1 MNAGKALAG
10 KTAAGAWQSGGRRL
24 FSRSD
29 VRCANRQTRLF
40 EQIPEQI
47 LVARLWQ
54 RPQDFLHISSKKV
67 DAMNSKIRHI
77 HMIGIGGAGM
87 SGIAEVLLNLG
98 YEISGSDMS
107 DSAVVRRLRELGAR
121 VAVGHAAENVGDV
134 QVLVK
139 STAISDDNPE
149 LVEGR
154 ARNIAIIPRAE
165 MLAELMRLRQGIA
178 IAGTHGKTTTT
189 SLTASIFD
197 TAGLDPTVIIGG
209 RLNVYGTNA
218 HLGHGDYLIAEAD
231 ESDGSFL
238 CLLPIINVVTNV
250 DEDHLD
256 YYKSREA
263 IDAAFVQ
270 FMNNVPFYGINVVC
284 GDDPGVCALLPRVKR
299 PVLTYGFAEGNHL
312 RAVPL
317 ESGLTSRFEVWREGE
332 KLGEVSLPQ
341 PGRHNVLNALA
352 SIGAALEADIS
363 FNRCAAGLSSFG
375 GVGRRFEFKGEKDGV
390 TVVDDYGHHPA
401 EIAATLATARQVF
414 PGRRLIGGLSAAP
427 FHPHSG
433 PFRRILQGFRQRGQ
447 GAPDGNLPRFR
458 KTHSRRFR
466 PKSGPGHTAGFRHA
480 GGLFSDPGRADRGPA
495 GHSAPGRRAAD
506 SGCRQHYAPGSGM
519 AGRKRAC
526 VKSCAL
532 VFQSGQRCAWAA
544 RP

>member
-1 MNAGKALAG
+1 
-10 KTAAGAWQSGGRRL
+10 
-24 FSRSD
+24 
-29 VRCANRQTRLF
+29 
-40 EQIPEQI
+40 
-47 LVARLWQ
+47 
-54 RPQDFLHISSKKV
+54 
-67 DAMNSKIRHI
+67 MNSKIRHI
-77 HMIGIGGAGM
+77 HMVGIGGAGM
-87 SGIAEVLLNLG
+87 SGIAEVLLNQG
-98 YEISGSDMS
+98 YEISGSDLS
-107 DSAVVRRLRELGAR
+107 DSAVVRHLRELGAR

-139 STAISDDNPE
+139 STAIGDDNPE

-154 ARNIAIIPRAE
+154 RRNIAIIPRAE

-256 YYKSREA
+256 HYKSREA
-263 IDAAFVQ
+263 IDAAFVR

-284 GDDPGVCALLPRVKR
+284 GDDPGVRALLPRVKR
-299 PVLTYGFAEGNHL
+299 PVLTYGFAADNHL

-317 ESGLTSRFEVWREGE
+317 ESGLRSRFEVWREDE

-341 PGRHNVLNALA
+341 PGRHNILNALA
-352 SIGAALEADIS
+352 AIGAAMEADIA
-363 FNRCAAGLSSFG
+363 FERCAQGLGGFG

-414 PGRRLIGGLSAAP
+414 PGRRIV
-427 FHPHSG
+427 
-433 PFRRILQGFRQRGQ
+433 
-447 GAPDGNLPRFR
+447 
-458 KTHSRRFR
+458 
-466 PKSGPGHTAGFRHA
+466 AGFSRTQAHFGEFCKVFDQVDEVLLTEIYAASEKPIPGVSGQSLAQGVQQVSTTPVRYFQTLDALAQALPEVLRPGDVLLTLGA
-480 GGLFSDPGRADRGPA
+480 GSITRLGPA
-495 GHSAPGRRAAD
+495 WLEGRGHA
-506 SGCRQHYAPGSGM
+506 
-519 AGRKRAC
+519 
-526 VKSCAL
+526 
-532 VFQSGQRCAWAA
+532 
-544 RP
+544 

>member
-1 MNAGKALAG
+1 
-10 KTAAGAWQSGGRRL
+10 
-24 FSRSD
+24 
-29 VRCANRQTRLF
+29 
-40 EQIPEQI
+40 
-47 LVARLWQ
+47 
-54 RPQDFLHISSKKV
+54 
-67 DAMNSKIRHI
+67 MNSKIRRI

-98 YEISGSDMS
+98 YEISGSDVS
-107 DSAVVRRLRELGAR
+107 DSAVVRRLRDLGAR

-134 QVLVK
+134 QVLVR

-209 RLNVYGTNA
+209 RLNAYGTNA

-256 YYKSREA
+256 YYKSREG

-284 GDDPGVCALLPRVKR
+284 GDDPGVRALLPRVKR

-317 ESGLTSRFEVWREGE
+317 ESGLKNRFEVWREGE
-332 KLGEVSLPQ
+332 KLGEVCLPQ
-341 PGRHNVLNALA
+341 PGRHNILNALA
-352 SIGAALEADIS
+352 AIGAALEADIS
-363 FNRCAAGLSSFG
+363 FSRCAAGLNSFG

-401 EIAATLATARQVF
+401 EIAATLVTARQVF
-414 PGRRLIGGLSAAP
+414 PGRRIVAA
-427 FHPHSG
+427 FQPHRFSRTQAHFGEFCKVFDSVDMLLLTEIYAASEKPVPGVSG
-433 PFRRILQGFRQRGQ
+433 QSLAQGIQQVSSTPVSYFQTLDALAQALPGVLRRGDVLLTL
-447 GAPDGNLPRFR
+447 GAGTITRL
-458 KTHSRRFR
+458 
-466 PKSGPGHTAGFRHA
+466 
-480 GGLFSDPGRADRGPA
+480 GPA
-495 GHSAPGRRAAD
+495 WLE
-506 SGCRQHYAPGSGM
+506 GSGH
-519 AGRKRAC
+519 A
-526 VKSCAL
+526 
-532 VFQSGQRCAWAA
+532 
-544 RP
+544 